1 MDFELAAA
9 HDQLAYGARAA
20 GNNGLGDAI
29 PMYAFGDN
37 SIGAARRHRP
47 ANSLAKV
54 LQSLLVVSML
64 AALAAC
70 DDDTQVNSSGSP
82 STSGTTTPA
91 STGTVAPVVTLSPNA
106 GTVVSGHSVILNWSA
121 KNAQSCMASGGW
133 SGSEATSGSQATAA
147 LTATTQFTLT
157 CTGAG
162 GSASRSAAVSVS
174 AALPSISLSASPAS
188 VANGD
193 SSMLTWAATNATA
206 CSTSGGWSGSV
217 ATSGSKTTGEITATT
232 IYTLSCTGSGGTA
245 SQSTTVAVTSGAP
258 TGGTVSRPSYNT
270 GNGFFVLNGKLYDP
284 NGNEFRI
291 RGVDRLHYDSKSAA
305 GIAKSGANTVRFA
318 LYLTSVGASTYANE
332 LQTQHIANKQVVIPT
347 MFYFPNNTVVSGN
360 QSTTELAAGV
370 AWWVANASVFTALNK
385 YMIVNIANEWGPQ
398 NSTVWRDSY
407 ISAIASLRAAGYL
420 GPLMIDSGAYG
431 QDPADLL
438 TYASAVFNSDPQ
450 KNIIFSFHVYGGY
463 TTLTTLAGL
472 NALSAQLAA
481 LSATDGMVFVFGEFG
496 PGRNI
501 GPSPTLITP
510 GQVITAAETN
520 GIGWVGWAWD
530 DNDLAD
536 GQSDNNWFSMTYS
549 GPGIYTQTSD
559 LTTYGQDVVLNPT
572 YGLQVLA
579 KPATIF

>member
-1 MDFELAAA
+1 M
-9 HDQLAYGARAA
+9 
-20 GNNGLGDAI
+20 N
-29 PMYAFGDN
+29 AFGDN
-37 SIGAARRHRP
+37 SISAARRHRP
-47 ANSLAKV
+47 VNTLARV
-54 LQSLLVVSML
+54 LQLLLVVSTL

-70 DDDTQVNSSGSP
+70 NDDTQVNSSGSP
-82 STSGTTTPA
+82 SNSGTATPA
-91 STGTVAPVVTLSPNA
+91 STGTVAPVVTLSPSA
-106 GTVVSGHSVILNWSA
+106 GTVVSGRSVTLNWSA

-133 SGSEATSGSQATAA
+133 SGSVATSGSKPTAA
-147 LTATTQFTLT
+147 LTATTQFALT
-157 CTGAG
+157 CSGAG
-162 GSASRSAAVSVS
+162 GSASQSATVSVS
-174 AALPSISLSASPAS
+174 AAQPSISLSANPAS

-193 SSMLTWAATNATA
+193 SSTLTWAATNATA

-217 ATSGSKTTGEITATT
+217 APSGSKATGAITATT

-318 LYLTSVGASTYANE
+318 FYLTSVGASTYASE

-347 MFYFPNNTVVSGN
+347 MFYFPSNTVVSGN
-360 QSTTELAAGV
+360 QSTTELTAGV
-370 AWWVANASVFTALNK
+370 AWWVANASVFTALDK

-420 GPLMIDSGAYG
+420 GPLMVDSGGYG

-501 GPSPTLITP
+501 GPSPTSITP
-510 GQVITAAETN
+510 GEIITAAETN
-520 GIGWVGWAWD
+520 GIGWLGWAWD

-536 GQSDNNWFSMTYS
+536 GKSDNNWFSMTYS

-559 LTTYGQDVVLNPT
+559 LTTFGQDVVLNPT